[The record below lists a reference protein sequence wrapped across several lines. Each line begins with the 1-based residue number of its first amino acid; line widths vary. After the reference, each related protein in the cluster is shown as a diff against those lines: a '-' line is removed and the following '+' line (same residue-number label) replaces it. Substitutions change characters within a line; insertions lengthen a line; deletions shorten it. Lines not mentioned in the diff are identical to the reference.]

1 MICEGHRDGNMEWAN
16 RASPERRAWI
26 PAAILGADFLDLFHF
41 VLGAICVLGEIR
53 ARTHTN
59 TMCARKRTIRMRA
72 HVYTCENMPL
82 CFLRTGHM
90 YACVAN
96 HFRAIVGM
104 RSATCKHFLRG
115 SGS

>member
-59 TMCARKRTIRMRA
+59 TIVRTQTHHTYARPR
-72 HVYTCENMPL
+72 VYM
-82 CFLRTGHM
+82 
-90 YACVAN
+90 
-96 HFRAIVGM
+96 
-104 RSATCKHFLRG
+104 
-115 SGS
+115 